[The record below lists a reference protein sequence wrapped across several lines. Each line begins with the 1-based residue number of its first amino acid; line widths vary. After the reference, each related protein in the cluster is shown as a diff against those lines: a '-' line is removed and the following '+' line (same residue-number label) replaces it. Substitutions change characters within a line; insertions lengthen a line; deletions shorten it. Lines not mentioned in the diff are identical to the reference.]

1 MIKKADFLHFLH
13 GQDFANGLR
22 ISFGAIIPAL
32 VGFYF
37 GDLETG
43 IAISIGAL
51 YASIADTPGPVAHR
65 RNALLATL
73 LLVFLMTLITQYLN
87 GSPILLVTEL
97 LVFSFLFSMLAAY
110 GPRAAAV
117 GTTAML
123 IVFLNIEPPEG
134 GHSIVEYSAFITLGS
149 GWYALLSLSLTQVMP
164 YRLAQQELAEA
175 VREIATFIRIK
186 SEFYDPSSDIDKSYT
201 KLIDQ
206 QIKINGH
213 LHSLREILFKSKLIV
228 KDATSIGR
236 TLILVFSDIIDLY
249 EKAMSTQYNYDEIRG
264 KFGDTDAL
272 KEIRFTLI
280 RLSNELDNFGYY
292 LASNR
297 RPKLLFNLQQD
308 LEKLKEVIDQTSHN
322 KHENTFYL
330 KKVLIN
336 IRSISRRTQTLY
348 SYFQNKEVD
357 RQRNIGD
364 ISKFVSHDT
373 IDLKVFRN
381 NLTLKSDIFRHA
393 IRTSVVMVGAFALAY
408 SIDFGQHINWILLTI
423 LVILKPGWSLTRE
436 RNFQRLVGTIVGG
449 GMGIILLIWVTDP
462 TTRFFMLLVFMV
474 LTYSLIRIN
483 YIVGVIFMTPYLL
496 IMFSFLGEGTID
508 VARERIFATFIGCG
522 LAFISSYIILPSW
535 EGEQIEKYMR
545 KLLIANY
552 NYFIKIPETL
562 VRTDLTETDYK
573 LARKEVYVASANMAS
588 AYQRMITEPKSKQK
602 NSKSLNKFIVVN
614 HLFTSHTANLIDA
627 VQSTNS
633 QDISGRP
640 VRNLKRIT
648 IKLEKLIDQF
658 QEDSKSP
665 FEPAQINMPETL
677 LVDLVESDEKTF
689 LISQTRELRR
699 VTDDLRRSSDIILG
713 VLPDRNTPLPSETI
727 QLLADQP
734 APMKN

>member
-37 GDLETG
+37 GDLVTG
-43 IAISIGAL
+43 IAISLGAL

-73 LLVFLMTLITQYLN
+73 VLVFLMTLLTQFVN
-87 GSPILLVTEL
+87 GNPILLILEL
-97 LVFSFLFSMLAAY
+97 LVFTFLFSMLAAY

-123 IVFLNIEPPEG
+123 IIFLNIEPPEG
-134 GHSIVEYSAFITLGS
+134 GHNIVEYPAYITLGS

-164 YRLAQQELAEA
+164 YRLAQQELAET
-175 VREIATFIRIK
+175 VREVATFIRIK
-186 SEFYDPSSDIDKSYT
+186 SEFYDPASNIDKSYK

-206 QIKINGH
+206 QIKINTH

-228 KDATSIGR
+228 KDPTPIGR
-236 TLILVFSDIIDLY
+236 TLILVFSDLIDLF
-249 EKAMSTQYNYDEIRG
+249 EKAMSTQFNYDEIRG
-264 KFGDTDAL
+264 KFGDTEAL

-280 RLSNELDNFGYY
+280 RLSNELHNFGYY
-292 LASNR
+292 LAANG
-297 RPKLLFNLQQD
+297 RPKMLFNLQAD
-308 LEKLKEVIDQTSHN
+308 LEKLKEVIDRTTT
-322 KHENTFYL
+322 KEDENTFFRSEEAMSTQFNYDEIRGKFGDTEALKEIRFTLIRLSNELHNFGYYLAANGRPKMLFNLQADLEKLKEVIDRTTTKEDENTFFL

-336 IRSISRRTQTLY
+336 IRSISRRTQTLF
-348 SYFQNKEVD
+348 SYFQSKEVD
-357 RQRNIGD
+357 TQRNVGD
-364 ISKFVSHDT
+364 ISKFISHET
-373 IDLKVFRN
+373 IDLKIFRN

-393 IRTSVVMVGAFALAY
+393 IRTSVVMIVAFVLAY
-408 SIDFGQHINWILLTI
+408 MINFGQHVNWILLTI

-462 TTRFFMLLVFMV
+462 TARFFMLLVFMV

-483 YIVGVIFMTPYLL
+483 YILGMIFMTPYLL

-508 VARERIFATFIGCG
+508 IARERIFATFIGCG

-535 EGEQIEKYMR
+535 EGEQIQKYMR

-552 NYFIKIPETL
+552 NYF
-562 VRTDLTETDYK
+562 V
-573 LARKEVYVASANMAS
+573 
-588 AYQRMITEPKSKQK
+588 
-602 NSKSLNKFIVVN
+602 
-614 HLFTSHTANLIDA
+614 
-627 VQSTNS
+627 
-633 QDISGRP
+633 
-640 VRNLKRIT
+640 
-648 IKLEKLIDQF
+648 
-658 QEDSKSP
+658 
-665 FEPAQINMPETL
+665 
-677 LVDLVESDEKTF
+677 
-689 LISQTRELRR
+689 
-699 VTDDLRRSSDIILG
+699 
-713 VLPDRNTPLPSETI
+713 
-727 QLLADQP
+727 
-734 APMKN
+734 

>member
-37 GDLETG
+37 GDLVTG
-43 IAISIGAL
+43 IAISLGAL

-73 LLVFLMTLITQYLN
+73 VLVFLMTLLTQFVN
-87 GSPILLVTEL
+87 GNPILLILEL
-97 LVFSFLFSMLAAY
+97 LVFTFLFSMLAAY

-123 IVFLNIEPPEG
+123 IIFLNIEPPEG
-134 GHSIVEYSAFITLGS
+134 GHNIVEYSAYITLGS

-164 YRLAQQELAEA
+164 YRLAQQELAET
-175 VREIATFIRIK
+175 VREVATFIRIK
-186 SEFYDPSSDIDKSYT
+186 SEFYDPASNIDKSYK

-206 QIKINGH
+206 QIKINTH

-228 KDATSIGR
+228 KDPTPIGR
-236 TLILVFSDIIDLY
+236 TLILVFSDLIDLF
-249 EKAMSTQYNYDEIRG
+249 EKAMSTQFNYDEIRG
-264 KFGDTDAL
+264 KFGDTEAL

-280 RLSNELDNFGYY
+280 RLSNELHNFGYY
-292 LASNR
+292 LAANG
-297 RPKLLFNLQQD
+297 RPKMLFNLQAD
-308 LEKLKEVIDQTSHN
+308 LEKLKEVIDRTTT
-322 KHENTFYL
+322 KEDENTFFL

-336 IRSISRRTQTLY
+336 IRSISRRTQTLF
-348 SYFQNKEVD
+348 SYFQSKEVD
-357 RQRNIGD
+357 TQRNVGD
-364 ISKFVSHDT
+364 ISKFISHET
-373 IDLKVFRN
+373 IDLKIFRN

-393 IRTSVVMVGAFALAY
+393 IRTSVVMIVAFVLAY
-408 SIDFGQHINWILLTI
+408 MINFGQHVNWILLTI

-462 TTRFFMLLVFMV
+462 TARFFMLLVFMV

-483 YIVGVIFMTPYLL
+483 YILGMIFMTPYLL

-508 VARERIFATFIGCG
+508 IARERIFATFIGCG

-535 EGEQIEKYMR
+535 EGEQIQKYMR

-552 NYFIKIPETL
+552 NYFVKVPETL
-562 VRTDLTETDYK
+562 VTTELTETDYK

-602 NSKSLNKFIVVN
+602 NSKSINKFIVVN

-627 VQSTNS
+627 VQSTDHS
-633 QDISGRP
+633 DISGRP
-640 VRNLKRIT
+640 VRNLKRIAV
-648 IKLEKLIDQF
+648 KMEKLIDLF
-658 QEDSKSP
+658 EDDNKNP
-665 FEPAQINMPETL
+665 FEPTKFNIPETL
-677 LVDLVESDEKTF
+677 LTDLVNTEEKKF

-699 VTDDLRRSSDIILG
+699 ITDDLRRSSDIILG
-713 VLPDRNTPLPSETI
+713 VLPDQDPMTAGSSPLPI
-727 QLLADQP
+727 DDP
-734 APMKN
+734 APLKS

>member
-22 ISFGAIIPAL
+22 ISFGAILPAL

-37 GDLETG
+37 GDLGTG
-43 IAISIGAL
+43 IAISLGAL

-73 LLVFLMTLITQYLN
+73 FLVFLMTLVTQLVNAYL
-87 GSPILLVTEL
+87 ILLILEL
-97 LVFSFLFSMLAAY
+97 LIFSFLFSMLAAY

-123 IVFLNIEPPEG
+123 IIFLNILPPEG
-134 GHSIVEYSAFITLGS
+134 GHNIVEYSAYITLGS

-175 VREIATFIRIK
+175 VRETAAFIRMK
-186 SEFYDPSSDIDKSYT
+186 AEFYDPKSDINKSYE
-201 KLIDQ
+201 KVIDQ
-206 QIKINGH
+206 QIKVNTH

-228 KDATSIGR
+228 KDSTSIGR
-236 TLILVFSDIIDLY
+236 VLILVFSDIIDLF
-249 EKAMSTQYNYDEIRG
+249 EKAMSTQFNYDEMRG
-264 KFGDTDAL
+264 KFGDTEAL

-280 RLSNELDNFGYY
+280 RLSNELDNFSYS
-292 LASNR
+292 LASNG
-297 RPKLLFNLQQD
+297 RPKMLFD
-308 LEKLKEVIDQTSHN
+308 LPADLDKLKRVIDLTASDKN
-322 KHENTFYL
+322 ENTFYL

-357 RQRNIGD
+357 TQRNIGD
-364 ISKFVSHDT
+364 ISKFVSHDI
-373 IDLKVFRN
+373 IDLKIFRN
-381 NLTLKSDIFRHA
+381 NFTLKSDIFRHA
-393 IRTSVVMVGAFALAY
+393 IRTSIVMVVAFVLANA
-408 SIDFGQHINWILLTI
+408 INFGQHVNWILLTI

-436 RNFQRLVGTIVGG
+436 RNFQRLVGTIIGG
-449 GMGIILLIWVTDP
+449 AVGIILLILVTDP
-462 TTRFFMLLVFMV
+462 TARFFMLLVFMV

-483 YIVGVIFMTPYLL
+483 YIIGVIFMTPYLL

-545 KLLIANY
+545 KLVIANY
-552 NYFIKIPETL
+552 NYFIKVPETL
-562 VRTDLTETDYK
+562 VNSELTETDYK

-588 AYQRMITEPKSKQK
+588 AYQRMITEPKRKQK
-602 NSKSLNKFIVVN
+602 NSKNLNKFIVVN

-627 VQSTNS
+627 VRSTNNT
-633 QDISGRP
+633 DIAGRP
-640 VRNLKRIT
+640 VRNLKRIAV
-648 IKLEKLIDQF
+648 KMEKLIDQF
-658 QEDSKSP
+658 EDDSKSP
-665 FEPAQINMPETL
+665 FEPKRIDMTEHLLTD
-677 LVDLVESDEKTF
+677 LVDTEEKTF

-699 VTDDLRRSSDIILG
+699 VTDDLRKSSEIVLGIL
-713 VLPDRNTPLPSETI
+713 SEQDSKSAPET
-727 QLLADQP
+727 QLSADPQSL
-734 APMKN
+734 KS

>member
-37 GDLETG
+37 GDLVTG
-43 IAISIGAL
+43 IAISLGAL

-73 LLVFLMTLITQYLN
+73 VLVFLMTLLTQFVN
-87 GSPILLVTEL
+87 GNPILLILEL
-97 LVFSFLFSMLAAY
+97 LVFTFLFSMLAAY

-123 IVFLNIEPPEG
+123 IIFLNIEPPEG
-134 GHSIVEYSAFITLGS
+134 GHNIVEYSAYITLGS

-164 YRLAQQELAEA
+164 YRLAQQELAET
-175 VREIATFIRIK
+175 VREVATFIRIK
-186 SEFYDPSSDIDKSYT
+186 SEFYDPASNIDKSYK

-206 QIKINGH
+206 QIKINTH

-228 KDATSIGR
+228 KDPTPIGR
-236 TLILVFSDIIDLY
+236 TLILVFSDLIDLF
-249 EKAMSTQYNYDEIRG
+249 EKAMSTQFNYDEIRG
-264 KFGDTDAL
+264 KFGDTEAL

-280 RLSNELDNFGYY
+280 RLSNELHNFGYY
-292 LASNR
+292 LAANG
-297 RPKLLFNLQQD
+297 RPKMLFNLQAD
-308 LEKLKEVIDQTSHN
+308 LEKLKEVIDRTTT
-322 KHENTFYL
+322 KEDENTFFL

-336 IRSISRRTQTLY
+336 IRSISRRTQTLF
-348 SYFQNKEVD
+348 SYFQSKEVD
-357 RQRNIGD
+357 TQRNVGD
-364 ISKFVSHDT
+364 ISKFISHET
-373 IDLKVFRN
+373 IDLKIFRN

-393 IRTSVVMVGAFALAY
+393 IRTSVVMIVAFVLAY
-408 SIDFGQHINWILLTI
+408 MINFGQHVNWILLTI

-462 TTRFFMLLVFMV
+462 TARFFMLLVFMV

-483 YIVGVIFMTPYLL
+483 YILGMIFMTPYLL

-508 VARERIFATFIGCG
+508 IARERIFATFIGCG

-535 EGEQIEKYMR
+535 EGEQIQKYMR

-552 NYFIKIPETL
+552 NYFVKVPETL
-562 VRTDLTETDYK
+562 VTTELTETDYK

-602 NSKSLNKFIVVN
+602 NSKSINKFIVVN

-627 VQSTNS
+627 VQSTDHS
-633 QDISGRP
+633 DISGRP
-640 VRNLKRIT
+640 VRNLKRIAV
-648 IKLEKLIDQF
+648 KMEKLIDLF
-658 QEDSKSP
+658 EDDNKNP
-665 FEPAQINMPETL
+665 FEPTKFNIPETL
-677 LVDLVESDEKTF
+677 LTDLVNTEEKKF

-699 VTDDLRRSSDIILG
+699 ITDDLRRSSDIILG
-713 VLPDRNTPLPSETI
+713 VLPDQEPMTAGSSPLPI
-727 QLLADQP
+727 DHP
-734 APMKN
+734 APLKS

>member
-37 GDLETG
+37 GDLGTG
-43 IAISIGAL
+43 IAISLGAL
-51 YASIADTPGPVAHR
+51 YASIADTPGPVTHR

-73 LLVFLMTLITQYLN
+73 LLVFLMTMLTQWLN
-87 GSPILLVTEL
+87 DSPILLVLEL
-97 LVFSFLFSMLAAY
+97 LVFTFLFSMLAAY

-123 IVFLNIEPPEG
+123 IIFLNIEPPEG

-175 VREIATFIRIK
+175 VREIAVFIQIK
-186 SEFYDPSSDIDKSYT
+186 SDFYDPNNNIDQSYK

-206 QIKINGH
+206 QIKINSR
-213 LHSLREILFKSKLIV
+213 LHNLREILFKSKLIV
-228 KDATSIGR
+228 KDPTPIGR

-264 KFGDTDAL
+264 QLGDTEAL
-272 KEIRFTLI
+272 REIRFTLI
-280 RLSNELDNFGYY
+280 RLSNELHNFGYY
-292 LASNR
+292 LAANG
-297 RPKLLFNLQQD
+297 RPKSLFNLTSD
-308 LEKLKEVIDQTSHN
+308 LEKLKEVIDRTSPN
-322 KHENTFYL
+322 ENENTFHL

-336 IRSISRRTQTLY
+336 IRSVSRRTQTLY
-348 SYFQNKEVD
+348 SYFQNREVD
-357 RQRNIGD
+357 TQRNIGD
-364 ISKFVSHDT
+364 ISKFVSHDKV
-373 IDLKVFRN
+373 DLKVFKN

-393 IRTSVVMVGAFALAY
+393 IRTSVVMVVAFVLAY
-408 SIDFGQHINWILLTI
+408 AINFGQHINWILLTI

-562 VRTDLTETDYK
+562 VRADLTETDYK

-602 NSKSLNKFIVVN
+602 NSKNLNKFIVVN
-614 HLFTSHTANLIDA
+614 HLFTSHTANLIDT
-627 VQSTNS
+627 VRSIDNTEF
-633 QDISGRP
+633 SGRP
-640 VRNLKRIT
+640 VRNMKRVG
-648 IKLEKLIDQF
+648 IKMERLINQF
-658 QEDSKSP
+658 KGDS
-665 FEPAQINMPETL
+665 FEPASIDMPESL
-677 LVDLVESDEKTF
+677 LTDLTDTDEKKF

-699 VTDDLRRSSDIILG
+699 VTDDLRRSSDIVLG
-713 VLPDRNTPLPSETI
+713 VLPDSETPLPSETI

-734 APMKN
+734 APLKP

>member
-22 ISFGAIIPAL
+22 ISFGTIIPAL

-37 GDLETG
+37 GDLGTG
-43 IAISIGAL
+43 IAISLGAL
-51 YASIADTPGPVAHR
+51 YASIADTPGPAAHR

-73 LLVFLMTLITQYLN
+73 LLVFLMTLLTQFVN
-87 GSPILLVTEL
+87 GHPILLVLEL
-97 LVFSFLFSMLAAY
+97 MVFCFLFSMLAAY

-123 IVFLNIEPPEG
+123 IIFLNIEPPDG
-134 GHSIVEYSAFITLGS
+134 GHNIIEYSAFITLGS

-164 YRLAQQELAEA
+164 YRLAQQELAET
-175 VREIATFIRIK
+175 VREVATFIQIK
-186 SEFYDPSSDIDKSYT
+186 SEFYDPTSDINNSYK

-206 QIKINGH
+206 QIKINTH

-228 KDATSIGR
+228 KDPTPIGR
-236 TLILVFSDIIDLY
+236 TLILVFSDIIDLF
-249 EKAMSTQYNYDEIRG
+249 EKAMSTQFNYDEIRG
-264 KFGDTDAL
+264 KFGDTEAL

-280 RLSNELDNFGYY
+280 RLSNELHNFGYF
-292 LASNR
+292 LAANS
-297 RPKLLFNLQQD
+297 RPKMLFNLQSD
-308 LEKLKEVIDQTSHN
+308 LENLKEVIDNTTTN
-322 KHENTFYL
+322 EDENTFFL

-348 SYFQNKEVD
+348 TYFQSKEVD
-357 RQRNIGD
+357 TQRNIGD

-373 IDLKVFRN
+373 IDLKIFRN

-393 IRTSVVMVGAFALAY
+393 IRTSVVMVVAFVLAY
-408 SIDFGQHINWILLTI
+408 LSNFGQHINWILLTI

-449 GMGIILLIWVTDP
+449 GVGIILLIWVKDP
-462 TTRFFMLLVFMV
+462 TARFFMLLVFMV
-474 LTYSLIRIN
+474 LTYSIIRIN
-483 YIVGVIFMTPYLL
+483 YILGVIFMTPYLL
-496 IMFSFLGEGTID
+496 IMFSFLGEGTVD

-535 EGEQIEKYMR
+535 EGEQIQKYMK

-562 VRTDLTETDYK
+562 VNSELTETDYK

-627 VQSTNS
+627 VRSTDHS
-633 QDISGRP
+633 DISGRP
-640 VRNLKRIT
+640 VRNLKRT
-648 IKLEKLIDQF
+648 AVKMENLIGLFEDDRKDPFIPAEINLPENLLTDQVNT
-658 QEDSKSP
+658 Q
-665 FEPAQINMPETL
+665 
-677 LVDLVESDEKTF
+677 EKTF

-699 VTDDLRRSSDIILG
+699 ITDDLRRSSDIVLGIL
-713 VLPDRNTPLPSETI
+713 PEHETAPAEEI
-727 QLLADQP
+727 KELVADHP
-734 APMKN
+734 PIIKN